1 MQMSFR
7 LQRTRIGVLR
17 GGPSD
22 EYYVSLKTGAE
33 ILKILRESFPEKY
46 EPFDILID
54 MKGVWHMNGV
64 PRKPEDIVTKMDLI
78 INALH
83 GPFGEGGYVSRIL
96 DSLKVPHTGPSPF
109 AGTLSQ
115 NKHTAK
121 EFLKNEEIKM
131 PHHVMIRKDDFE
143 GGSKSEIISETF
155 RSVPM
160 PAIIK
165 PADNG
170 SSFGIFKAQTPVDL
184 NEGLEKAFHYSDKA
198 LVEEFIPGVEVTCGI
213 IRDFR
218 GEPLYALMPTEILH
232 SGILSFDDKHTNRVE
247 ARTPGRISQKVKE
260 TVVNMAKKVHD
271 KLNLGPYSRSDFIV
285 HPKRGVMFLEVNS
298 LPALHSDSFFNE
310 GLYAAGI
317 TPEQFLDHVIL
328 ISLYN

>member
-1 MQMSFR
+1 MSFR

-33 ILKILRESFPEKY
+33 ILKMLRESFAEKY

-54 MKGVWHMNGV
+54 MKGVWHMNGM
-64 PRKPEDIVTKMDLI
+64 PRKAEDVVTKMDLI

-121 EFLKNEEIKM
+121 EFLKKEEIKM
-131 PHHVMIRKDDFE
+131 PFHIMIKKDDFDTKR
-143 GGSKSEIISETF
+143 GEIISEKF
-155 RSVPM
+155 RSVPF

-165 PADNG
+165 PADSG
-170 SSFGIFKAQTPVDL
+170 SSFGIFIARTPVEL
-184 NEGLEKAFHYSDKA
+184 NDGLEKAFHFSDKTI
-198 LVEEFIPGVEVTCGI
+198 VEEYIPGVEVTCGV

-218 GEPLYALMPTEILH
+218 GEPLYAIMPTEILH
-232 SGILSFDDKHTNRVE
+232 SGILSHDDKHTKRVE
-247 ARTPGRISQKVKE
+247 TRTPGRISQKVKE
-260 TVVNMAKKVHD
+260 LIAETAKKVHD

-298 LPALHSDSFFNE
+298 LPALHSESFFND
-310 GLYAAGI
+310 GLHAAGI
-317 TPEQFLDHVIL
+317 TPEQFLDHIIL
-328 ISLYN
+328 ISLR

>member
-1 MQMSFR
+1 MSFR

-54 MKGVWHMNGV
+54 MKGIWHMNGL

-96 DSLKVPHTGPSPF
+96 DSLKVPHTGPSTF

-121 EFLKNEEIKM
+121 GFLKNEEIKM
-131 PHHVMIRKDDFE
+131 PHHVMIKRDDFE
-143 GGSKSEIISETF
+143 SEKRPEIISETF

-160 PAIIK
+160 PAIVK

-170 SSFGIFKAQTPVDL
+170 SSFGVFTARTPNEL
-184 NEGLEKAFHYSDKA
+184 NESLEKSFAFSDKA
-198 LVEEFIPGVEVTCGI
+198 LVEEYIPGVEVTCGV
-213 IRDFR
+213 IRGFR
-218 GEPLYALMPTEILH
+218 NEPLYALMPTEIVH
-232 SGILSFDDKHTNRVE
+232 SGILTFDDKHTKKVESRVP
-247 ARTPGRISQKVKE
+247 ARISQKMKE
-260 TVVNMAKKVHD
+260 MIANTAKRVHD

-298 LPALHSDSFFNE
+298 LPALHKESFFND
-310 GLYAAGI
+310 GLNATGI
-317 TPEQFLDHVIL
+317 TPEQFLEHIIL
-328 ISLYN
+328 ISLE